1 MTRTLAC
8 GCSAT
13 GDATGTSGTSR
24 TSISWKRKRTASS
37 TSRSGAARVYI
48 ANYYR
53 QDFLTPGYN
62 TCASFHANIDKG
74 DEFFFDANGFLVRP
88 SPIGLISRMR

>member
-13 GDATGTSGTSR
+13 GDATGTSGTSPI
-24 TSISWKRKRTASS
+24 SISPRKGDQLNLTER
-37 TSRSGAARVYI
+37 RRQKVYI

-62 TCASFHANIDKG
+62 ITASFHANIDKG
-74 DEFFFDANGFLVRP
+74 EEFFFDANGFLVRP
-88 SPIGLISRMR
+88 SPIGLISRMK